1 LRAQTRPEP
10 TVAPDENNVVALSK
24 LATVSGEIVEREL
37 GATIATLAAQ
47 MRRLETVI
55 DNLSQGVC
63 FFDGEERLILSN
75 RRYAE
80 IYRLAPEHVR
90 PGATLTEIVELRAA
104 AGTSSTATDAYV
116 ALARSINSS
125 ALSGTWT
132 IELKDGRTIQ
142 IYHRPAPDGGWVGT
156 HEDITELKGTRT
168 VANERLSLQTL
179 IDWVPD
185 YLWVK
190 DIGSRFVVANKA
202 ITSDSG
208 RANTCDMIGL
218 TDFDI
223 HAPEAARKFRAVEE
237 DILRSGQPMIDREES
252 IVTSS
257 GAKKWLLTTKV
268 PLRNDQNEIFGLVG
282 LSRDITELK
291 ATRAVANERVSL
303 QALIDFLPDA
313 LWIKDVKSRFV
324 IANKITASRM
334 GYEGA
339 ADLIGKSDLE
349 LLSPDI
355 AEKFFADEQTIVRTG
370 RPMMDVEECV
380 FGASGEKTWILT
392 AKVPLRNDQN
402 EIFGVA
408 GISRDITR
416 RKLADA
422 MREGQ
427 AQILE
432 MIATSA
438 PLEHVL
444 ECLVDLVDSQLT
456 GACGAVLLYDNTGP
470 RLRRGQAPS
479 LAEAYAKAIDGID
492 AGANDGSGSAAV
504 FRREAVIV
512 TDLMHDPLWEK
523 YCGLAAA
530 HGYPSCRSTPI
541 KSHEGAVLGTFSL
554 YSAKEGAPSEA
565 ETKLI
570 DVATRIASI
579 AIQRKRAEDRIHF
592 MANHDAL
599 TGLPNRT
606 LLKDRLSQALLYAQ
620 RYDRWTTVVFI
631 DLDNFKVIN
640 DSLGHNVGDELLK
653 TVASRMVDCVRA
665 TDTVVRLGGDEFV
678 LLLLDQPKNIDA
690 ISATIQKLA
699 SAVAEPVNLDGH
711 ELRMTTSM
719 GIANYPCDGADADTL
734 IANADAAMYRVKE
747 AGRDNFR
754 FYTPELNTKV
764 HEKFLLQ
771 EQLRNA
777 VARSEFVLFYQP
789 QVDLQTESVFAVEA
803 LIRWKHPSLG
813 LVQPIRFIPIAE
825 ETGLIVPMGE
835 WALREACRQNKVW
848 QEAGLPFINV
858 SVNVS
863 ARQFSDKNLFAKV
876 VNALQDSGLEA
887 KYLELEL
894 TESLIMQDVAQAIE
908 TMKQLQSLG
917 VQLSIDD
924 FGTGY
929 SSLSALKTFPVARLK
944 IDRSFINS
952 LPVNEHDKAVASAV
966 ISLGQKLNLRVI
978 AEGVETDEQVTFL
991 RAHHCDEM
999 QGYHFSKPVPAEAI
1013 TEMLA
1018 ARSR

>member
-1 LRAQTRPEP
+1 MRAQTRPEP

-835 WALREACRQNKVW
+835 WALREACQQNKAW

-894 TESLIMQDVAQAIE
+894 TESLIMQDVAQSIE

>member
-1 LRAQTRPEP
+1 MRAQTRPEP
-10 TVAPDENNVVALSK
+10 TVAPDEHNLVALSK
-24 LATVSGEIVEREL
+24 LPPVSGEIIEREL
-37 GATIATLAAQ
+37 GAAIATLATQ
-47 MRRLETVI
+47 VRRLETVI
-55 DNLSQGVC
+55 DNLSLGVC
-63 FFDGEERLILSN
+63 YFDSEERLILSN

-90 PGATLTEIVELRAA
+90 PGATLKEIIERREAA
-104 AGTSSTATDAYV
+104 RTTSKAAEAYF
-116 ALARSINSS
+116 ALARSIHSS
-125 ALSGTWT
+125 GVPRIWT
-132 IELKDGRTIQ
+132 AELKDGRTIH
-142 IYHRPAPDGGWVGT
+142 ICYRPTPDGGWVAT
-156 HEDITELKGTRT
+156 HEDITELKATRV
-168 VANERLSLQTL
+168 VANERISLQTL

-190 DIGSRFVVANKA
+190 DAGSRFVVANKA
-202 ITSDSG
+202 IASDSG

-257 GAKKWLLTTKV
+257 GAKRWLLTTKV

-313 LWIKDVKSRFV
+313 LWIKDVNSRFV

-380 FGASGEKTWILT
+380 FGVSGEKTWILT

-456 GACGAVLLYDNTGP
+456 GACAAVLLYDNNGP

-479 LAEAYAKAIDGID
+479 LAEAYAKAIDGIH

-523 YCGLAAA
+523 YCDLAAA
-530 HGYPSCRSTPI
+530 HGYPSCRSTLI
-541 KSHEGAVLGTFSL
+541 KSHEGAVLGTFAL
-554 YSAKEGAPSEA
+554 YSAKEGEPSEA
-565 ETKLI
+565 ETRLI
-570 DVATRIASI
+570 DVTTRIASI
-579 AIQRKRAEDRIHF
+579 AIQRKRAEDRIQF

-620 RYDRWTTVVFI
+620 RYDRWATVAFI

-640 DSLGHNVGDELLK
+640 DSLGHNAGDELLK
-653 TVASRMVDCVRA
+653 TVANRMIDCIRA

-678 LLLLDQPKNIDA
+678 VLLLDQPKDIDA

-711 ELRMTTSM
+711 EIRITTSM
-719 GIANYPCDGADADTL
+719 GIANYPCDGTDADTL
-734 IANADAAMYRVKE
+734 LANADAAMYRVKE

-771 EQLRNA
+771 EQLRYA

-789 QVDLQTESVFAVEA
+789 QVDLRTESVFAVEA

-813 LVQPIRFIPIAE
+813 LVQPIRFIPMAE
-825 ETGLIVPMGE
+825 ETGLIVPIGE
-835 WALREACRQNKVW
+835 WALREACRQNKAW

-863 ARQFSDKNLFAKV
+863 ARQFSDKNLYDKV

-894 TESLIMQDVAQAIE
+894 TESLIMQDVPQAIAA
-908 TMKQLQSLG
+908 MRQLQSLG

-944 IDRSFINS
+944 IDRSFISS

-1013 TEMLA
+1013 AGLLA
-1018 ARSR
+1018 VKSP

>member
-1 LRAQTRPEP
+1 MRAQTRPEP
-10 TVAPDENNVVALSK
+10 TVAPGENNLVALSK
-24 LATVSGEIVEREL
+24 LATVSVEIIEREL
-37 GATIATLAAQ
+37 GATIATLATQ
-47 MRRLETVI
+47 VRRLETVI
-55 DNLSQGVC
+55 DNLSLGVC
-63 FFDGEERLILSN
+63 YFDSEERLILSN

-80 IYRLAPEHVR
+80 IYRLAPERVR
-90 PGATLTEIVELRAA
+90 PGATLKEIIERREA
-104 AGTSSTATDAYV
+104 AGTTSRAADAYF
-116 ALARSINSS
+116 ALARSIHST
-125 ALSGTWT
+125 GVPRIWT
-132 IELKDGRTIQ
+132 AELKDGRTIH
-142 IYHRPAPDGGWVGT
+142 ICYRPAPDGGWVAT
-156 HEDITELKGTRT
+156 HEDITELKATRA
-168 VANERLSLQTL
+168 VANERISLQAL

-190 DIGSRFVVANKA
+190 DAGSCFVVANKA

-237 DILRSGQPMIDREES
+237 DILRSGQPMIDREEL

-257 GAKKWLLTTKV
+257 GALKWLLTTKV
-268 PLRNDQNEIFGLVG
+268 PLRNDRNEIFGLVG
-282 LSRDITELK
+282 ISRDITEIK
-291 ATRAVANERVSL
+291 ATRAEAAERVSL

-370 RPMMDVEECV
+370 RPMIDVEECV

-392 AKVPLRNDQN
+392 TKVPMRNDQN

-416 RKLADA
+416 RKLAEA

-444 ECLVDLVDSQLT
+444 EHLVDLVDSQLT
-456 GACGAVLLYDNTGP
+456 GACGAVLLYGANGP
-470 RLRRGQAPS
+470 RLRRGEAPS
-479 LAEAYAKAIDGID
+479 LAEAYAKAIDGVD
-492 AGANDGSGSAAV
+492 AGPNDGSGGAGV

-512 TDLMHDPLWEK
+512 AEAVHDPLWEK

-530 HGYPSCRSTPI
+530 HGYPSCRETPI
-541 KSHEGAVLGTFSL
+541 KSHEGAVLGTFAL
-554 YSAKEGAPSEA
+554 YSAKEGAPTEA
-565 ETKLI
+565 ETRLI

-620 RYDRWTTVVFI
+620 RYDRWATVVFI

-640 DSLGHNVGDELLK
+640 DSLGHNAGDELLK

-678 LLLLDQPKNIDA
+678 VLLLDQPKDIDA

-711 ELRMTTSM
+711 ELRITTSM

-734 IANADAAMYRVKE
+734 LANADAAMYRVKE

-789 QVDLQTESVFAVEA
+789 QVDLRSGRLFAVEA

-813 LVQPIRFIPIAE
+813 LVAPIKFIPLAE

-835 WALREACRQNKVW
+835 WALREACRQNKAW

-887 KYLELEL
+887 RYLELEL
-894 TESLIMQDVAQAIE
+894 TESLIMQDVPQAIAA
-908 TMKQLQSLG
+908 MKQLQGLG

-944 IDRSFINS
+944 IDRSFISS

-966 ISLGQKLNLRVI
+966 ISLGQRLNLRVI

-991 RAHHCDEM
+991 RAHYCDEM

-1018 ARSR
+1018 TRAP

>member
-1 LRAQTRPEP
+1 MRAQTRPEP
-10 TVAPDENNVVALSK
+10 TVAPDGDDLAALSK
-24 LATVSGEIVEREL
+24 LATVSVEIIEREL
-37 GATIATLAAQ
+37 GATIATLATQ
-47 MRRLETVI
+47 VRRLETVI
-55 DNLSQGVC
+55 DNLSLGVC
-63 FFDGEERLILSN
+63 YFDSEERLILSN

-90 PGATLTEIVELRAA
+90 PGATLKEIIERREA
-104 AGTSSTATDAYV
+104 AGTTSKAGEAYF
-116 ALARSINSS
+116 ALARSIHSS
-125 ALSGTWT
+125 GVPRIWT
-132 IELKDGRTIQ
+132 AELKDGRTIH
-142 IYHRPAPDGGWVGT
+142 ICYRPTPDGGWVAT
-156 HEDITELKGTRT
+156 HEDITELKATRA
-168 VANERLSLQTL
+168 VANERISLQIL

-190 DIGSRFVVANKA
+190 DAASRFVVANKA

-313 LWIKDVKSRFV
+313 LWIKDVNSRFV

-444 ECLVDLVDSQLT
+444 ERLVDLVDSQLT
-456 GACGAVLLYDNTGP
+456 GACGAVLLYDNIGP
-470 RLRRGQAPS
+470 RLRRGEAPS
-479 LAEAYAKAIDGID
+479 LAEAYAKAIDSIH
-492 AGANDGSGSAAV
+492 AGANDGSGGAAV
-504 FRREAVIV
+504 FRRAAVIV
-512 TDLMHDPLWEK
+512 TDLMRDPLWER

-530 HGYPSCRSTPI
+530 HGYPSCWSTPI
-541 KSHEGAVLGTFSL
+541 ESHEGAVLGTFAL
-554 YSAKEGAPSEA
+554 YSAKEGAPTEV
-565 ETKLI
+565 ETRLI

-579 AIQRKRAEDRIHF
+579 AIQRKRAEDQIHF

-620 RYDRWTTVVFI
+620 RYDRWATVAFI

-640 DSLGHNVGDELLK
+640 DSLGHNAGDELLK
-653 TVASRMVDCVRA
+653 TVANRMVDCVRA

-678 LLLLDQPKNIDA
+678 VLLPDQPKDIDA

-711 ELRMTTSM
+711 ELRLTASM
-719 GIANYPCDGADADTL
+719 GIANYPSDGADADTL
-734 IANADAAMYRVKE
+734 LANADAAMYRAKA

-771 EQLRNA
+771 EQMRNA

-789 QVDLQTESVFAVEA
+789 QVDLRSARVFAVEA
-803 LIRWKHPSLG
+803 LIRWKHPTLG
-813 LVQPIRFIPIAE
+813 LVPPVKFIPLAE

-835 WALREACRQNKVW
+835 WALREACRQNKAW

-876 VNALQDSGLEA
+876 VSALQDSGLEA

-894 TESLIMQDVAQAIE
+894 TESLIMQDVAKAIE

-917 VQLSIDD
+917 IQLSIDD

-929 SSLSALKTFPVARLK
+929 SSLTALKTFPVARLK
-944 IDRSFINS
+944 IDKSFIRS
-952 LPVNEHDKAVASAV
+952 LPDNEDDKAVASAV

-978 AEGVETDEQVTFL
+978 AEGVELDQQVAFL
-991 RAHHCDEM
+991 RAHNCDEM
-999 QGYHFSKPVPAEAI
+999 QGYHFSRPVPAEAM
-1013 TEMLA
+1013 TEMLV